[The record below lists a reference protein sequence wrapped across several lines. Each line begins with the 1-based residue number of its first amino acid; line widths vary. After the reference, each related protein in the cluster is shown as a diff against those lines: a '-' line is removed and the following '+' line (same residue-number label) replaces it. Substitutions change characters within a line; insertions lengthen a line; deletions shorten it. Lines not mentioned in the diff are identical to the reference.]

1 MARIKKAQFGTSCG
15 WGRGERSYRKPLGE
29 KVRDAMWSMKLKR
42 DEKRMAKEIMK
53 EEEAKKR
60 AKSVAPRKED
70 IERDFPQG
78 GSAPGLWGEMKGSKE
93 TRWNSGMKNGGKMKT
108 KKAQGGKTLKAIRIT
123 EKPGVPSSRRR
134 IDYSV
139 DTSGY
144 AAGKKKFPATREIT
158 DKSGKTKR
166 DISIGRSKAK
176 SLIEKPI
183 KSRVNMPKYLKM
195 GGKLAKQAAT
205 AIAMKKKGIKPK
217 KSK

>member
-1 MARIKKAQFGTSCG
+1 MAKVKKAQFGTSCG

-93 TRWNSGMKNGGKMKT
+93 TKWNSGMKNGGKMKT
-108 KKAQGGKTLKAIRIT
+108 KKAQGGKTLKATRIT
-123 EKPGVPSSRRR
+123 EKPGVPSSRAR

-144 AAGKKKFPATREIT
+144 AAGKKKFPATREVSS
-158 DKSGKTKR
+158 KYGEKKK
-166 DISIGRSKAK
+166 DISVRRSKVK
-176 SLIEKPI
+176 SLIEKPFS
-183 KSRVNMPKYLKM
+183 SRVNKPKLKM